1 MYQPKTV
8 NATIPGHAPGHTG
21 SDRSQGETDG
31 AGSIYTAVLTERPNL
46 AQTRNLG
53 PSRSESASIPSLP
66 TLTSAVRE
74 TRRIG

>member
-8 NATIPGHAPGHTG
+8 NATIPGHAPGYT
-21 SDRSQGETDG
+21 STDRSQGETDG
-31 AGSIYTAVLTERPNL
+31 VGSTYSAILTERPNL

-53 PSRSESASIPSLP
+53 PDRAESASIPSMP
-66 TLTSAVRE
+66 ILTSAVRE